1 MSVVLSDLSFSF
13 PNGRVVLSGL
23 NAAFGP
29 GRTGLIGVNGS
40 GKSTLLRLITGELR
54 PASGS
59 VTVTGEVGYLPQD
72 LTLDTGA
79 SVASLLGIA
88 GALDAIAAI
97 EAGDVRPELFD
108 AVGDD
113 WDVADR
119 AQAWLSRLGL
129 GHVGLDDRVRRL
141 SGGEAVVT
149 ALTALFLRR
158 PPVIVLDEPTNN
170 LDLDARR
177 RLYAAVE
184 SWPGVMLI
192 VSHDRELLALMDQ
205 IAELTAPRGAPG
217 SPGGSLRM
225 YGGNLEAYEAQLAT
239 EQAAARRAVAVAEA
253 GVRREKRDLMA
264 NQTKQ
269 ARRDRQGRAV
279 AASGGLPRI
288 VAFARKRAAQETAGR
303 SREIGLERVAAAE
316 ERLGEAE
323 EAVRDDDTIKI
334 ALPGTAVPAGRTVLT
349 VRGLD
354 GAWLPWRPAVEG
366 GESSEEAALDELV
379 VRGPERVALSG
390 PNGAGKTTLLRHIT
404 GELDYLPDGLTVRL
418 NGAVGYLP
426 QRLDVL
432 DESASVVENLR
443 AVAPAASVNEVRAG
457 LARFLFRGTR
467 ADQPAGTLSGGER
480 FRAVLAA
487 LLLAQPPPQLLLLDE
502 PTNNLDMAS
511 ARQLSEALSSYQG
524 ALLVASHDVPF
535 LRSIGISRWLRL
547 SRDGRL
553 RESAPSLA
561 LVAVVEPERLGQA
574 AARFIGVRRVLEHD
588 VLHAEFGVAA
598 HCRREFLGRPFQ
610 VLVVDERRLL
620 LLEVGEPQA
629 DQRRD
634 AHRRR
639 VAAYFVARG
648 LDGGQRPGHRL
659 GLTHVAGVPQ
669 VGIPRGQLDHARA
682 LGSEQQRRSLLTR
695 TARHV
700 LAVPRLVVLPSEID
714 VPVPQHR
721 YEDLHGLFETARAM
735 IEGQPERLV
744 LRLVPARADAQDQA
758 PVAHLVEGGGHLR
771 EDRRITEGI
780 AEHQGADLHP
790 VCRFRQR
797 GQHGPALPDPRGRR
811 TGAAVHEMV
820 GEPDAVKAIRLRLLR
835 ELTDRLVRTLVVGLA
850 IVHQVE
856 HQPDLHGGDA
866 NTGV

>member
-88 GALDAIAAI
+88 AALDAIAAI

-119 AQAWLSRLGL
+119 AVAWLSRLGL
-129 GHVGLDDRVRRL
+129 GHVGLGDRVGRL
-141 SGGEAVVT
+141 SGGEAVLT
-149 ALTALFLRR
+149 ALAALFLRR

-205 IAELTAPRGAPG
+205 IAELTD
-217 SPGGSLRM
+217 SPGESLRM

-269 ARRDRQGRAV
+269 ARRDRQGRRLAE
-279 AASGGLPRI
+279 SGSIPKI
-288 VAFARKRAAQETAGR
+288 VASARKRSAQETAGR

-316 ERLGEAE
+316 SRLAEAE
-323 EAVRDDDTIKI
+323 EAVRDDDTIRI
-334 ALPGTAVPAGRTVLT
+334 SLPGTAVPAGRTVLI
-349 VRGLD
+349 VRGLE
-354 GAWLPWRPAVEG
+354 GAWLPWRPADESDES
-366 GESSEEAALDELV
+366 GEVPGALDELV
-379 VRGPERVALSG
+379 VRGPERVALTG
-390 PNGAGKTTLLRHIT
+390 PNGAGKTTLLRHVT
-404 GELDYLPDGLTVRL
+404 GELDGLTVRL
-418 NGAVGYLP
+418 TGAVGYLP

-432 DESASVVENLR
+432 DESASVVENVR

-457 LARFLFRGTR
+457 LARFLFRGPR

-511 ARQLSEALSSYQG
+511 ARQLSEALSCYQG

-553 RESAPSLA
+553 RES
-561 LVAVVEPERLGQA
+561 
-574 AARFIGVRRVLEHD
+574 
-588 VLHAEFGVAA
+588 
-598 HCRREFLGRPFQ
+598 
-610 VLVVDERRLL
+610 
-620 LLEVGEPQA
+620 
-629 DQRRD
+629 
-634 AHRRR
+634 
-639 VAAYFVARG
+639 
-648 LDGGQRPGHRL
+648 
-659 GLTHVAGVPQ
+659 
-669 VGIPRGQLDHARA
+669 
-682 LGSEQQRRSLLTR
+682 
-695 TARHV
+695 
-700 LAVPRLVVLPSEID
+700 
-714 VPVPQHR
+714 
-721 YEDLHGLFETARAM
+721 
-735 IEGQPERLV
+735 
-744 LRLVPARADAQDQA
+744 
-758 PVAHLVEGGGHLR
+758 
-771 EDRRITEGI
+771 
-780 AEHQGADLHP
+780 
-790 VCRFRQR
+790 
-797 GQHGPALPDPRGRR
+797 DP
-811 TGAAVHEMV
+811 
-820 GEPDAVKAIRLRLLR
+820 L
-835 ELTDRLVRTLVVGLA
+835 
-850 IVHQVE
+850 
-856 HQPDLHGGDA
+856 
-866 NTGV
+866 

>member
-13 PNGRVVLSGL
+13 PNGRVVLSVL

-88 GALDAIAAI
+88 AALDAITAI

-119 AQAWLSRLGL
+119 AEAWLSRLGL
-129 GHVGLDDRVRRL
+129 GHVGLGDRVGRL
-141 SGGEAVVT
+141 SGGEAMLT
-149 ALTALFLRR
+149 ALAALFLRR

-205 IAELTAPRGAPG
+205 IAELTGPPDT
-217 SPGGSLRM
+217 PGGSLRM

-239 EQAAARRAVAVAEA
+239 EQAAARRAVSAAEA

-269 ARRDRQGRAV
+269 ARRDRQGRRLAE
-279 AASGGLPRI
+279 SGSIPKI
-288 VAFARKRAAQETAGR
+288 VASARKRSAQETAGR

-316 ERLGEAE
+316 SRLAEAE
-323 EAVRDDDTIKI
+323 EAVRDDDTIRI
-334 ALPGTAVPAGRTVLT
+334 SLPGTAVPAGRTVLT
-349 VRGLD
+349 VCGLD
-354 GAWLPWRPAVEG
+354 GAWLPRRPAVEADES
-366 GESSEEAALDELV
+366 GEVPGALDELV
-379 VRGPERVALSG
+379 VRGPERVALTG
-390 PNGAGKTTLLRHIT
+390 PNGAGKTTLLRHVT
-404 GELDYLPDGLTVRL
+404 GELDGLTVRL

-432 DESASVVENLR
+432 DESASVVENVR

-457 LARFLFRGTR
+457 LARFLFRGPR

-511 ARQLSEALSSYQG
+511 ARQLSEALSCYQG

-553 RESAPSLA
+553 REIDPSLA
-561 LVAVVEPERLGQA
+561 LGAVIEPERLGQPPA
-574 AARFIGVRRVLEHD
+574 CFSGVRRVLEHD

-598 HCRREFLGRPFQ
+598 HGRREFLGRPFQ
-610 VLVVDERRLL
+610 VLVIDERRLL
-620 LLEVGEPQA
+620 WLEVGEPQA

-639 VAAYFVARG
+639 VAAYLAARG
-648 LDGGQRPGHRL
+648 LDGGQRAGHRL

-669 VGIPRGQLDHARA
+669 VGVPRGQLDQARA
-682 LGSEQQRRSLLTR
+682 LGPEQQRRSLLAW

-700 LAVPRLVVLPSEID
+700 LAVERLVVLPGEID
-714 VPVPQHR
+714 VPVPKHR
-721 YEDLHGLFETARAM
+721 HEDLHGLFETARTM
-735 IEGQPERLV
+735 IEGHTERLV
-744 LRLVPARADAQDQA
+744 LRLVPASADAQDQA

-771 EDRRITEGI
+771 QDRRIAEGV
-780 AEHQGADLHP
+780 AEHQGTDLHP
-790 VCRFRQR
+790 LCRFRQR
-797 GQHGPALPDPRGRR
+797 GQHGPALPDPCGRL

-820 GEPDAVKAIRLRLLR
+820 GQPDAVEAIRLRLLR
-835 ELTDRLVRTLVVGLA
+835 ELTDRAIRTLAVVLPV
-850 IVHQVE
+850 VHQVE
-856 HQPDLHGGDA
+856 HQPDLHGADA
-866 NTGV
+866 NTAL

>member
-79 SVASLLGIA
+79 SVASLLGVA
-88 GALDAIAAI
+88 AAMDAIAAI

-129 GHVGLDDRVRRL
+129 GHVGLDDRVGRL
-141 SGGEAVVT
+141 SGGEAVLT
-149 ALTALFLRR
+149 ALAALFLRR
-158 PPVIVLDEPTNN
+158 PPAIVLDEPTNN

-205 IAELTAPRGAPG
+205 IAELTGPRGAPG
-217 SPGGSLRM
+217 PPGGSLRM
-225 YGGNLEAYEAQLAT
+225 YGGNLEPYEAQLAT

-253 GVRREKRDLMA
+253 GVRREKHDLMA

-269 ARRDRQGRAV
+269 ARRDRQGRAE
-279 AASGGLPRI
+279 AASGSLPRI
-288 VAFARKRAAQETAGR
+288 VASARKRAAQETAGR
-303 SREIGLERVAAAE
+303 SREIGLERAAAAE
-316 ERLGEAE
+316 VRLAEAE
-323 EAVRDDDTIKI
+323 EAVRDDDAIRI
-334 ALPGTAVPAGRTVLT
+334 SLPGTAVPAGRTVLT

-354 GAWLPWRPAVEG
+354 GAWLPWRPAVEADSVG
-366 GESSEEAALDELV
+366 ALDELV

-390 PNGAGKTTLLRHIT
+390 PNGAGKTTLLRHVT
-404 GELDYLPDGLTVRL
+404 GELDGLTVRL
-418 NGAVGYLP
+418 TGAVRYLP

-432 DESASVVENLR
+432 DESASVVENVR

-457 LARFLFRGTR
+457 LARFLFRGMR

-511 ARQLSEALSSYQG
+511 ARQLSEALSCYQG

-553 RESAPSLA
+553 RES
-561 LVAVVEPERLGQA
+561 
-574 AARFIGVRRVLEHD
+574 
-588 VLHAEFGVAA
+588 
-598 HCRREFLGRPFQ
+598 
-610 VLVVDERRLL
+610 
-620 LLEVGEPQA
+620 
-629 DQRRD
+629 
-634 AHRRR
+634 
-639 VAAYFVARG
+639 
-648 LDGGQRPGHRL
+648 
-659 GLTHVAGVPQ
+659 
-669 VGIPRGQLDHARA
+669 
-682 LGSEQQRRSLLTR
+682 
-695 TARHV
+695 
-700 LAVPRLVVLPSEID
+700 
-714 VPVPQHR
+714 
-721 YEDLHGLFETARAM
+721 
-735 IEGQPERLV
+735 
-744 LRLVPARADAQDQA
+744 
-758 PVAHLVEGGGHLR
+758 
-771 EDRRITEGI
+771 
-780 AEHQGADLHP
+780 
-790 VCRFRQR
+790 
-797 GQHGPALPDPRGRR
+797 DP
-811 TGAAVHEMV
+811 
-820 GEPDAVKAIRLRLLR
+820 L
-835 ELTDRLVRTLVVGLA
+835 
-850 IVHQVE
+850 
-856 HQPDLHGGDA
+856 
-866 NTGV
+866 